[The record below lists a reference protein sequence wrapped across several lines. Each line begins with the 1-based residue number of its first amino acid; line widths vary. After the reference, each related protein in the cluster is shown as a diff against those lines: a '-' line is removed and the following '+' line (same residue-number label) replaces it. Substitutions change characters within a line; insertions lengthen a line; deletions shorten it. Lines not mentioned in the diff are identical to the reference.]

1 VIELIGE
8 RGLAN
13 HAGIGSCYAHE
24 KHSPT
29 RVRVAAEELDVIAIG
44 AGRCVEG
51 SDLIRGGDQTRGFEQ
66 GTNSGAR
73 RLAEN
78 SARIRITNEGLDLDP
93 AEIIPESIR
102 VEMVEKADGTPL
114 AKMIKRFGG
123 YMTPP

>member
-1 VIELIGE
+1 
-8 RGLAN
+8 
-13 HAGIGSCYAHE
+13 
-24 KHSPT
+24 
-29 RVRVAAEELDVIAIG
+29 
-44 AGRCVEG
+44 
-51 SDLIRGGDQTRGFEQ
+51 
-66 GTNSGAR
+66 
-73 RLAEN
+73 LAEN